1 MLACAIGDCN
11 IDVFIRVVEATGKG
25 NYFKVLYIIL
35 MDLPNGDLVAAGAIY
50 CAVKRAVC
58 SMALSMKAGL
68 CDIEC
73 YKTNNIEKVQ
83 VANDQENEQS
93 ERNFHSESRGG
104 KTKLTIRYL

>member
-25 NYFKVLYIIL
+25 NEVIAIHVL

-58 SMALSMKAGL
+58 SMA
-68 CDIEC
+68 
-73 YKTNNIEKVQ
+73 
-83 VANDQENEQS
+83 
-93 ERNFHSESRGG
+93 H
-104 KTKLTIRYL
+104 